1 MTNEQAG
8 LATKLVGLVEA
19 RELLDREIEKV
30 RAQLDFAHNGA
41 NGGNAR
47 TFVEGRALTLDIGKS
62 KEAKK
67 NDRGKGARGYWARMT
82 AEERTAEMQRRI
94 LVHQGKAP
102 SSRAAGDV
110 NSLHPRDAR
119 SPRHAAW
126 VKKMRKAN
134 LERWANYTP
143 EERAARIASSTAKA
157 RRGAAA

>member
-19 RELLDREIEKV
+19 RELLDREIQKV
-30 RAQLDFAHNGA
+30 RAQLDFAH

-62 KEAKK
+62 KEPKK
-67 NDRGKGARGYWARMT
+67 NDGRGKAARGYWARMT
-82 AEERTAEMQRRI
+82 AEERAAEMQRRI

-134 LERWANYTP
+134 LERWASYTP
-143 EERAARIASSTAKA
+143 EERAARVASSIAKA